1 MTNTNSKLATLFTL
15 ALVLAAGSSQA
26 ADLDDKHAWTT
37 PGSVGIVE
45 SGEVKL
51 HLGMA
56 NVTAAMPDG
65 TTILRYNIAATD
77 GLVGNIRSNQALRLD
92 VKFRDA
98 GDHARVRAFV
108 MEGSMSDSNT
118 AILASFDSD
127 LVAADGTPPHQ
138 FRLAAAP
145 MVEGR
150 RAELDFQNNVYYL
163 EVWLTKIGSSRIG
176 PGFGGASLCVAN
188 FAE

>member
-1 MTNTNSKLATLFTL
+1 MTNTNSKLAALFTL

-45 SGEVKL
+45 SGEVNL

-56 NVTAAMPDG
+56 NVTAAM
-65 TTILRYNIAATD
+65 
-77 GLVGNIRSNQALRLD
+77 V
-92 VKFRDA
+92 
-98 GDHARVRAFV
+98 V
-108 MEGSMSDSNT
+108 MEGSMNDSST

-127 LVAADGTPPHQ
+127 LVADDGTPPHK
-138 FRLAAAP
+138 FRVATAP

-150 RAELDFQNNVYYL
+150 GELDFQNNVYYL
-163 EVWLTKIGSSRIG
+163 EVWLTKNGSSRIG
-176 PGFGGASLCVAN
+176 PGFGGATLSVAN
-188 FAE
+188 P